1 MFEDK
6 ILSYKT
12 DCFLKSLD
20 SQMVCVMIENF
31 LSPDKTKSKRRS
43 SVDCTVEAV
52 DVLFTHA

>member
-6 ILSYKT
+6 ILSYKN

-31 LSPDKTKSKRRS
+31 LSSDKTKSKRRS
-43 SVDCTVEAV
+43 SVDCIVEAV